1 MSHHIRL
8 SVPIDYK
15 LPAFYENADAKTV
28 SLALTLGAE
37 AYETLH
43 EKTLQTART
52 ETNSDIVKSVEAT
65 YKKEVEGIQA
75 ELQQQLKRLRQEKM
89 RAEEAAAAAAAR
101 LEAMELSASGLRG
114 QIQRETKEAF
124 HELVAAKDEQIAHL
138 QQTLEKRMEAVT
150 GRMDIL
156 QTSITKTFSS
166 SKEKGTFGELF
177 MEGFLKK
184 AFDCSVQ
191 TVSKDAQTADIR
203 MLRSPDQEYFWEVKN
218 YTRMVTSEEIEKFR
232 RDMRLH
238 PSIRGGILASLRT
251 GIVGKTRGGDIDI
264 EFLED
269 GRFILFLSN
278 LLSRD
283 DIVFYLQTLRPF
295 FQVVESFSK
304 PALTESDTVRTLELK
319 TNLITNLLRS
329 HASSVGKHRNSL
341 MSHKKRTD
349 AMFAEFQSYILES
362 EAQLQT
368 LLRVALGDEEESE
381 DVAKE
386 TETFLPSTVFQKH
399 RLSDC
404 EGRTKAFVTWLL
416 EGTGAG
422 EGTQIE
428 IKEVLERAKGVG
440 FSEKFVRDLREEI
453 FQPVAWAKGSRYLM
467 GLHWKP

>member
-1 MSHHIRL
+1 MSHTIRL
-8 SVPIDYK
+8 TVPTDYK
-15 LPAFYENADAKTV
+15 LPAFYAQADPRTV
-28 SLALTLGAE
+28 SLALNLGAE

-43 EKTLQTART
+43 EKTLQCARS
-52 ETNSDIVKSVEAT
+52 ETHSDIMRNVQTE
-65 YKKEVEGIQA
+65 YKREVEVIQA
-75 ELQQQLKRLRQEKM
+75 EMQQQLKRIRQEKT
-89 RAEEAAAAAAAR
+89 RAEEACAAASAR

-124 HELVAAKDEQIAHL
+124 QELVTAKDEQIAHL
-138 QQTLEKRMEAVT
+138 QQTLEKRMEAVA
-150 GRMDIL
+150 GRMDVL
-156 QTSITKTFSS
+156 QTSITKTFTS

-184 AFDCSVQ
+184 AFDCSIQ

-203 MLRSPDQEYFWEVKN
+203 MQRTPEHEYFWEVKN
-218 YTRMVTSEEIEKFR
+218 YTRMVTSEEVEKFR

-238 PSIRGGILASLRT
+238 PSIRGGVLASLRT

-278 LLSRD
+278 LLSKD

-304 PALTESDTVRTLELK
+304 PAITESDTVRTLELK

-341 MSHKKRTD
+341 LSHKKRTD

-368 LLRVALGDEEESE
+368 LLRVALGDEGESE
-381 DVAKE
+381 DVAKD
-386 TETFLPSTVFQKH
+386 TETFLPSTVFQRH

-404 EGRTKAFVTWLL
+404 EGRTKAFVSWLI
-416 EGTGAG
+416 EATDAG

-440 FSEKFVRDLREEI
+440 FSEKFVRDLREEM
-453 FQPVAWAKGSRYLM
+453 FHPVAWAKGSRYLM
-467 GLHWKP
+467 GLAWK